1 MQSPKR
7 SSSHFLFHTCWLKTR
22 LTTQRSY
29 EIYTKDAV
37 FHYPVGIARGVDS
50 IRAQFDTLP
59 KVCVLVTRDSVTQN
73 TTAQY
78 TSPHLAFSPHRNTKP
93 PRVTE
98 PDRNACQRSPYRSGR
113 RIFPRR
119 QGRFAVQG

>member
-7 SSSHFLFHTCWLKTR
+7 SPSYFPFHTCRLKTR

-37 FHYPVGIARGVDS
+37 FHDPVGIARGVDS

-73 TTAQY
+73 STVQY
-78 TSPHLAFSPHRNTKP
+78 YAPLLPHSALPPHRNTKP

-98 PDRNACQRSPYRSGR
+98 PA
-113 RIFPRR
+113 
-119 QGRFAVQG
+119 